1 MIVAILPFRSVADS
15 KRRMESALSEQ
26 ERMELSARLLVRT
39 LAALRNAHSI
49 GRTILV
55 SPDPLA
61 RELARAAGA
70 EAIDDRGVPL
80 NDAIQLGLQQANSS
94 GASTA
99 LVIPVDLA
107 HVSGGALDDLVSA
120 WRASGAASALL
131 PALDG
136 GTAALITPLP
146 TRMSLHYGDGSAALH
161 LRELSKSNASV
172 HQLHSPLAAD
182 LDTPDDLS
190 AVSAAATIQRAAAAI
205 SSDAGQHDG
214 LIALPIDGLGEI
226 TPNDN
231 LPELIAES
239 VQRFISERSLGPL
252 RADDVISVTQ
262 KIVSKAEGAIV
273 DLTHIT
279 PRPEAAAYAEKW
291 KRDPRQVE
299 VVLQEA
305 VRVVRM
311 DRGVIITETA
321 HGFVLANS
329 GVDASNVGPR
339 SGEIVTLLPRD
350 PDASASR
357 IRAAIAARC
366 GVAPG
371 VIITDSFGRPWRL
384 GITDVAIG
392 VAGIAALEDLRGQ
405 PDADGRVMAATVRAV
420 ADQIAAAAELALGKS
435 AKRPLA
441 FIRGAK
447 PAPTD
452 SGSVRES
459 LMPPDWDLFR

>member
-1 MIVAILPFRSVADS
+1 MITAVLPFRSIADS

-26 ERMELSARLLVRT
+26 ERVELSARLLVRT
-39 LAALRNAHSI
+39 LSALRGARSVE
-49 GRTILV
+49 RTILV

-61 RELARAAGA
+61 RELARAAN
-70 EAIDDRGVPL
+70 AIAVDDRGVPL
-80 NDAIQLGLQQANSS
+80 NEAILLGLQHALDV
-94 GASTA
+94 GATTA
-99 LVIPVDLA
+99 LIIPVDLA
-107 HVSGGALDDLVSA
+107 HVSGGALDELVRE
-120 WRASGAASALL
+120 WRTSGAASALL

-146 TRMSLHYGDGSAALH
+146 TRMSLHYGEGSAAQH
-161 LRELSKSNASV
+161 LRELTATTSSV
-172 HQLHSPLAAD
+172 HQLTSPLAAD
-182 LDTPDDLS
+182 LDTPEDL
-190 AVSAAATIQRAAAAI
+190 AVIT
-205 SSDAGQHDG
+205 SSEAGFALGDQHDG
-214 LIALPIDGLGEI
+214 LVALPIDGLGEI
-226 TPNDN
+226 QPNDN
-231 LPELIAES
+231 LPELIAEA
-239 VQRFISERSLGPL
+239 VHRFLDERAVGPL
-252 RADDVISVTQ
+252 RPDDVISVTQ

-273 DLTHIT
+273 DLTTIT
-279 PRPEAAAYAEKW
+279 PRQEALAYAERW
-291 KRDPRQVE
+291 KRDARQVE

-350 PDASASR
+350 PDASAAR
-357 IRAAIAARC
+357 IRTAIAART

-392 VAGIAALEDLRGQ
+392 LAGIAALEDLRGQ

-435 AKRPLA
+435 ARRPLA

-447 PAPTD
+447 PARTE

>member
-1 MIVAILPFRSVADS
+1 MITAVLPFRSVADS

-39 LAALRNAHSI
+39 LGALRSARSI

-61 RELARAAGA
+61 RELARASGA
-70 EAIDDRGVPL
+70 VAIDDRGVPL
-80 NDAIQLGLQQANSS
+80 NEAILLGIQHARSD
-94 GASTA
+94 GATTA
-99 LVIPVDLA
+99 LIIPVDLA
-107 HVSGGALDDLVSA
+107 HVSGGALDELVHA
-120 WRASGAASALL
+120 WRASRAASALL

-146 TRMSLHYGDGSAALH
+146 TSMSLHYGEGSAALH
-161 LRELSKSNASV
+161 LRELTATTSSV
-172 HQLHSPLAAD
+172 HQLTSPLAAD
-182 LDTPDDLS
+182 LDTPEDLA
-190 AVSAAATIQRAAAAI
+190 AVTAPRAGHAAY
-205 SSDAGQHDG
+205 DQHDG

-226 TPNDN
+226 QPNDN
-231 LPELIAES
+231 LPELIAEA
-239 VQRFISERSLGPL
+239 VRRFLDERAVGPL
-252 RADDVISVTQ
+252 RPDDVISVTQ

-273 DLTHIT
+273 DLTTIT
-279 PRPEAAAYAEKW
+279 PRPEAVAYAERW
-291 KRDPRQVE
+291 KRDARQVE

-350 PDASASR
+350 PDASAAQ
-357 IRAAIAARC
+357 IRAAIAART

-392 VAGIAALEDLRGQ
+392 LAGIAALEDLRGQ

-447 PAPTD
+447 PAPTE

>member
-1 MIVAILPFRSVADS
+1 MITAILPFRSVADS

-39 LAALRNAHSI
+39 LAALRNARSI

-70 EAIDDRGVPL
+70 EAIDDHGVPL
-80 NDAIQLGLQQANSS
+80 NEAIRLGLDRATTS
-94 GASTA
+94 GASAA
-99 LVIPVDLA
+99 LIVPVDLA
-107 HVSGGALDDLVSA
+107 HVSAIAIDELTEA
-120 WRASGAASALL
+120 WRASGAASGIL

-146 TRMSLHYGDGSAALH
+146 TSMTLHYGEGSAALH
-161 LRELSKSNASV
+161 LRELSAINSSV
-172 HQLHSPLAAD
+172 QQLNSLLAAD
-182 LDTPDDLS
+182 LDTPEDLN
-190 AVSAAATIQRAAAAI
+190 AVTAAQPGA
-205 SSDAGQHDG
+205 DHDG

-226 TPNDN
+226 QPNDN
-231 LPELIAES
+231 LPQLIAES
-239 VQRFISERSLGPL
+239 VQRFISKRSLGPL

-273 DLTHIT
+273 DLTSIT
-279 PRPEAAAYAEKW
+279 PRPEAVAYAERW
-291 KRDPRQVE
+291 KRDARQVE

-311 DRGVIITETA
+311 DRGVIITETS

-350 PDASASR
+350 PDASATK
-357 IRAAIAARC
+357 IRAAIAART

-392 VAGIAALEDLRGQ
+392 LAGIAALEDLRGQ

-435 AKRPLA
+435 ARRPLA

-447 PAPTD
+447 PAPTET
-452 SGSVRES
+452 GSVRES

>member
-1 MIVAILPFRSVADS
+1 MIAAILPFRSVASS
-15 KRRMESALSEQ
+15 KRRMERALSEQ

-39 LAALRNAHSI
+39 LAALRNARSI

-80 NDAIQLGLQQANSS
+80 NDAIRLGLQRASTS

-99 LVIPVDLA
+99 LIIPVDLA
-107 HVSGGALDDLVSA
+107 HISGGALDELVNA
-120 WRASGAASALL
+120 WVASGAASALL

-146 TRMSLHYGDGSAALH
+146 TSIRLHYGEGSAALH
-161 LRELSKSNASV
+161 LRELSTNYASV
-172 HQLHSPLAAD
+172 QQLNSPLAAD
-182 LDTPDDLS
+182 LDTPEDLS
-190 AVSAAATIQRAAAAI
+190 AVSAAGASQSAAA
-205 SSDAGQHDG
+205 QQDG

-226 TPNDN
+226 QPNDN

-239 VQRFISERSLGPL
+239 LQRFISERSLGPL

-273 DLTHIT
+273 DLTSIT
-279 PRPEAAAYAEKW
+279 PRPEAVAYAERW
-291 KRDPRQVE
+291 KRDARQVE

-350 PDASASR
+350 PDASATR
-357 IRAAIAARC
+357 IRAAIAART

-392 VAGIAALEDLRGQ
+392 LAGIAALDDLRGQ

-435 AKRPLA
+435 AGRPLA

-447 PAPTD
+447 PAPTET
-452 SGSVRES
+452 GSVRES

>member
-1 MIVAILPFRSVADS
+1 VITAILPFRSVADS

-39 LAALRNAHSI
+39 LAALRNARSI

-70 EAIDDRGVPL
+70 EAIDDHGVPL
-80 NDAIQLGLQQANSS
+80 NEAIRLGLDRATTS
-94 GASTA
+94 GASAA
-99 LVIPVDLA
+99 LIVPVDLA
-107 HVSGGALDDLVSA
+107 HVSAIAIDELTEA
-120 WRASGAASALL
+120 WRASGAASGIL

-146 TRMSLHYGDGSAALH
+146 TSMTLHYGEGSAALH
-161 LRELSKSNASV
+161 LRELSAINSSV
-172 HQLHSPLAAD
+172 QQLNSLLAAD
-182 LDTPDDLS
+182 LDTPEDLN
-190 AVSAAATIQRAAAAI
+190 AVTAAQPGA
-205 SSDAGQHDG
+205 DHDG

-226 TPNDN
+226 QPNDN
-231 LPELIAES
+231 LPQLIAES
-239 VQRFISERSLGPL
+239 VQRFISKRSLGPL

-273 DLTHIT
+273 DLTSIT
-279 PRPEAAAYAEKW
+279 PRPEAVAYAERW
-291 KRDPRQVE
+291 KRDARQVE

-350 PDASASR
+350 PDASATR
-357 IRAAIAARC
+357 IRAAIAART

-392 VAGIAALEDLRGQ
+392 LAGIAALDDLRGQ

-435 AKRPLA
+435 AGRPLA

-447 PAPTD
+447 PAPTET
-452 SGSVRES
+452 GSVRES

>member
-1 MIVAILPFRSVADS
+1 VITAILPFRSVADS

-26 ERMELSARLLVRT
+26 ERIELSARLLVRT
-39 LAALRNAHSI
+39 LAALRNARSI

-70 EAIDDRGVPL
+70 EAIDDHGVPL
-80 NDAIQLGLQQANSS
+80 NEAIQLGLQRASSS

-99 LVIPVDLA
+99 LIIPVDLA
-107 HVSGGALDDLVSA
+107 HVSGGALDELVSA
-120 WRASGAASALL
+120 WRTSGAASGIL

-146 TRMSLHYGDGSAALH
+146 TSISLHYGEGSAALH
-161 LRELSKSNASV
+161 LRELSLISSSV
-172 HQLHSPLAAD
+172 QQLNSLLAAD
-182 LDTPDDLS
+182 LDTPEDLNAVNS
-190 AVSAAATIQRAAAAI
+190 AGVNHGTAAHQ
-205 SSDAGQHDG
+205 DG

-226 TPNDN
+226 QPNDN
-231 LPELIAES
+231 LPQLIADS
-239 VQRFISERSLGPL
+239 VQRFVSERSLGPL
-252 RADDVISVTQ
+252 RANDVISVTQ

-273 DLTHIT
+273 DLTSIT
-279 PRPEAAAYAEKW
+279 PRPEAVAYAERW
-291 KRDPRQVE
+291 KRDARQVE

-339 SGEIVTLLPRD
+339 SGDIVTLLPRD
-350 PDASASR
+350 PDASATR
-357 IRAAIAARC
+357 IRAAIAART

-392 VAGIAALEDLRGQ
+392 LAGIAALDDLRGQ

-435 AKRPLA
+435 ARRPLA

-447 PAPTD
+447 PAPTET
-452 SGSVRES
+452 GSVRES

>member
-1 MIVAILPFRSVADS
+1 MITAILPFRSVADS

-39 LAALRNAHSI
+39 LAALRDARNI
-49 GRTILV
+49 ERTILV

-70 EAIDDRGVPL
+70 EAIDDHGVPL
-80 NDAIQLGLQQANSS
+80 NEAIRLGLDRATTS
-94 GASTA
+94 GASAA
-99 LVIPVDLA
+99 LIVPVDLA
-107 HVSGGALDDLVSA
+107 HVSGGALDELVHA
-120 WRASGAASALL
+120 WRASRAASALL

-146 TRMSLHYGDGSAALH
+146 TSMSLRYGEGSAALH
-161 LRELSKSNASV
+161 LRELTATTSSV
-172 HQLHSPLAAD
+172 HQLTSPLAAD
-182 LDTPDDLS
+182 LDTPEDLA
-190 AVSAAATIQRAAAAI
+190 AVTAPGGGHAAYDQ
-205 SSDAGQHDG
+205 QDG

-226 TPNDN
+226 QPNDN
-231 LPELIAES
+231 LPELIAEA
-239 VQRFISERSLGPL
+239 VRRFLDERAVGPL
-252 RADDVISVTQ
+252 RPDDVISVTQ

-273 DLTHIT
+273 DLTTIT
-279 PRPEAAAYAEKW
+279 PRPEAVAYAERW
-291 KRDPRQVE
+291 KRDARQVE

-350 PDASASR
+350 PDASAAR
-357 IRAAIAARC
+357 IRASIAARN

-392 VAGIAALEDLRGQ
+392 LAGIAALEDLRGQ

-447 PAPTD
+447 PAPTE

>member
-1 MIVAILPFRSVADS
+1 MITAILPFRSVADS
-15 KRRMESALSEQ
+15 KRRMESALGEQ

-39 LAALRNAHSI
+39 LAALRNARSVGH
-49 GRTILV
+49 TILV

-70 EAIDDRGVPL
+70 EAIDDHSVPL
-80 NDAIQLGLQQANSS
+80 NEAIRLGLDRATTS
-94 GASTA
+94 GASAA
-99 LVIPVDLA
+99 LIVPVDLA
-107 HVSGGALDDLVSA
+107 HVSAIAIDELTEA
-120 WRASGAASALL
+120 WRASGTASALL

-146 TRMSLHYGDGSAALH
+146 TSMSLHYGEGSAALH
-161 LRELSKSNASV
+161 LRELTATTSSV
-172 HQLHSPLAAD
+172 HQLASPLAAD
-182 LDTPDDLS
+182 LDTPEDLA
-190 AVSAAATIQRAAAAI
+190 AVTAPGGGHAAY
-205 SSDAGQHDG
+205 DQHDG

-226 TPNDN
+226 QLNDN
-231 LPELIAES
+231 LPELIAEA
-239 VQRFISERSLGPL
+239 VHRFMDERAVGPL
-252 RADDVISVTQ
+252 RPDDVISVTQ

-273 DLTHIT
+273 DLTTIT
-279 PRPEAAAYAEKW
+279 PRTEALAYAERW
-291 KRDPRQVE
+291 KRDARQVE

-350 PDASASR
+350 PDASAAR
-357 IRAAIAARC
+357 IRAAIAART

-392 VAGIAALEDLRGQ
+392 LAGIAALEDLRGQ

-447 PAPTD
+447 PAPTE

>member
-1 MIVAILPFRSVADS
+1 MIAAILPFRSVADS

-39 LAALRNAHSI
+39 LAALRNARNI

-80 NDAIQLGLQQANSS
+80 NDAIQLGLQRASSS

-99 LVIPVDLA
+99 LIIPVDLA
-107 HVSGGALDDLVSA
+107 HVSGGALDELVSA
-120 WRASGAASALL
+120 WRASGASSALL

-146 TRMSLHYGDGSAALH
+146 TSISLHYGEGSAALH
-161 LRELSKSNASV
+161 LRELSLATSSV
-172 HQLHSPLAAD
+172 QQLNSPLAAD
-182 LDTPDDLS
+182 LDTPEDLS
-190 AVSAAATIQRAAAAI
+190 AVSAAGANQSAAA
-205 SSDAGQHDG
+205 QQDG

-226 TPNDN
+226 QPNDN
-231 LPELIAES
+231 LPQLIADS

-273 DLTHIT
+273 DLTSIT
-279 PRPEAAAYAEKW
+279 PRPEAVAYAERW
-291 KRDPRQVE
+291 KRDARQVE

-350 PDASASR
+350 PDASATR
-357 IRAAIAARC
+357 IRAAIAART

-392 VAGIAALEDLRGQ
+392 LAGIAALDDLRGQ

-435 AKRPLA
+435 AGRPLA

-447 PAPTD
+447 PAPTE

>member
-1 MIVAILPFRSVADS
+1 MITAILPFRSVADS
-15 KRRMESALSEQ
+15 KRRMESSLSEQ
-26 ERMELSARLLVRT
+26 ERIELSARLLVRT
-39 LAALRNAHSI
+39 LAALRNARSV

-70 EAIDDRGVPL
+70 EAIDDHGVPL
-80 NDAIQLGLQQANSS
+80 NHAIQLGLQRASSS

-99 LVIPVDLA
+99 LIIPVDLA
-107 HVSGGALDDLVSA
+107 HVSGGALDELVSA
-120 WRASGAASALL
+120 WRASGAASGIL

-146 TRMSLHYGDGSAALH
+146 TSMTLHYGEGSAALH
-161 LRELSKSNASV
+161 LRELSLISSSV
-172 HQLHSPLAAD
+172 QQLSSPLAAD
-182 LDTPDDLS
+182 LDTPEDLN
-190 AVSAAATIQRAAAAI
+190 AVKAMKPNT
-205 SSDAGQHDG
+205 DHDG

-226 TPNDN
+226 QPSDN

-273 DLTHIT
+273 DLTSIT
-279 PRPEAAAYAEKW
+279 PRPEAVAYAERW
-291 KRDPRQVE
+291 KRDARQVE

-350 PDASASR
+350 PDASATR
-357 IRAAIAARC
+357 IRAAIAART

-392 VAGIAALEDLRGQ
+392 LAGIAALDDLRGQ

-435 AKRPLA
+435 AGRPLA

-447 PAPTD
+447 PAPTET
-452 SGSVRES
+452 GSVRES

>member
-1 MIVAILPFRSVADS
+1 MITAILPFRSVADS

-39 LAALRNAHSI
+39 LAALRDARNI
-49 GRTILV
+49 ERTILV

-70 EAIDDRGVPL
+70 EAIDDHGVPL
-80 NDAIQLGLQQANSS
+80 NEAIRLGLDRATTS
-94 GASTA
+94 GASAA
-99 LVIPVDLA
+99 LIVPVDLA
-107 HVSGGALDDLVSA
+107 HVSGGALDELVHA
-120 WRASGAASALL
+120 WRASRAASALL

-146 TRMSLHYGDGSAALH
+146 TSMSLRYGEGSAALH
-161 LRELSKSNASV
+161 LRELTATTSSV
-172 HQLHSPLAAD
+172 HQLTSPLAAD
-182 LDTPDDLS
+182 LDTPEDLA
-190 AVSAAATIQRAAAAI
+190 AVTAPGGGHAAYDQ
-205 SSDAGQHDG
+205 QDG

-226 TPNDN
+226 QPNDN
-231 LPELIAES
+231 LPELIAEA
-239 VQRFISERSLGPL
+239 VRRFLDERAVGPL
-252 RADDVISVTQ
+252 RPDDVISVTQ

-273 DLTHIT
+273 DLTTIT
-279 PRPEAAAYAEKW
+279 PRPEAVAYAERW
-291 KRDPRQVE
+291 KRDARQVE

-350 PDASASR
+350 PDASAAR
-357 IRAAIAARC
+357 IRAAIAART

-392 VAGIAALEDLRGQ
+392 LAGIAALEDLRGQ

-447 PAPTD
+447 PAPTE

>member
-1 MIVAILPFRSVADS
+1 MIAAILPFRSVADS
-15 KRRMESALSEQ
+15 KRRMEGSLSEQ

-39 LAALRNAHSI
+39 LGALRNARSI
-49 GRTILV
+49 ERTILV

-61 RELARAAGA
+61 RELARASGA
-70 EAIDDRGVPL
+70 VAIDDRGVPL
-80 NDAIQLGLQQANSS
+80 NEAILLGLQHARAD
-94 GASTA
+94 GATTA
-99 LVIPVDLA
+99 LIIPVDLA
-107 HVSGGALDDLVSA
+107 HVSGGALDELIRA
-120 WRASGAASALL
+120 WRVSGAASALL

-146 TRMSLHYGDGSAALH
+146 TSMNLRYGEGSAALH
-161 LRELSKSNASV
+161 LRELTATTSSV
-172 HQLHSPLAAD
+172 HQLTSPLAAD
-182 LDTPDDLS
+182 LDTPEDL
-190 AVSAAATIQRAAAAI
+190 ATLTASGGGRT
-205 SSDAGQHDG
+205 AGDRHGG

-226 TPNDN
+226 QPNDN
-231 LPELIAES
+231 LPELIAE
-239 VQRFISERSLGPL
+239 VVHRFLDERAVGPL
-252 RADDVISVTQ
+252 QPDDVISVTQ

-273 DLTHIT
+273 DLTTVT
-279 PRPEAAAYAEKW
+279 PRQEAVAYAERW
-291 KRDPRQVE
+291 KRDARQVE

-350 PDASASR
+350 PDASAAR
-357 IRAAIAARC
+357 IRAAIAART

-392 VAGIAALEDLRGQ
+392 LAGIAALDDLRGQ

-447 PAPTD
+447 PAPTE

>member
-1 MIVAILPFRSVADS
+1 MIAAILPFRSVADS

-39 LAALRNAHSI
+39 LGALRNSRSI
-49 GRTILV
+49 ERTVLV

-61 RELARAAGA
+61 RELARASGA
-70 EAIDDRGVPL
+70 VAIDDRGVPL
-80 NDAIQLGLQQANSS
+80 NEAILLGLQHARAD
-94 GASTA
+94 GATSA
-99 LVIPVDLA
+99 LIIPVDLA
-107 HVSGGALDDLVSA
+107 HVSGGALDELIRA
-120 WRASGAASALL
+120 WRVSGAASALL

-146 TRMSLHYGDGSAALH
+146 TGISLRYGEGSAALH
-161 LRELSKSNASV
+161 LRELTATTSSV
-172 HQLHSPLAAD
+172 HQLTSPLAAD
-182 LDTPDDLS
+182 LDTPEDL
-190 AVSAAATIQRAAAAI
+190 ATLTASGGGRT
-205 SSDAGQHDG
+205 SGDQHDG

-226 TPNDN
+226 QPNDN
-231 LPELIAES
+231 LPELIAE
-239 VQRFISERSLGPL
+239 VVHRFLDERAVGPL
-252 RADDVISVTQ
+252 QPDDVISVTQ

-273 DLTHIT
+273 DLTTVT
-279 PRPEAAAYAEKW
+279 PRPDAVAYAERW
-291 KRDPRQVE
+291 KRDARQVE

-350 PDASASR
+350 PDASAAR
-357 IRAAIAARC
+357 IRAAIAART

-392 VAGIAALEDLRGQ
+392 LAGIAALDDLRGQ

-447 PAPTD
+447 PAPTE

>member
-1 MIVAILPFRSVADS
+1 M
-15 KRRMESALSEQ
+15 KHALSEQ

-39 LAALRNAHSI
+39 LAALRDARNI
-49 GRTILV
+49 GRTIFV

-80 NDAIQLGLQQANSS
+80 NDAIRLGLQRAGSS

-99 LVIPVDLA
+99 LIIPVDLA
-107 HVSGGALDDLVSA
+107 HVSGSALDELVSA

-146 TRMSLHYGDGSAALH
+146 TDMSLHYGEGSAALH
-161 LRELSKSNASV
+161 LRELSANNASV
-172 HQLHSPLAAD
+172 HQLSSTLAAD
-182 LDTPDDLS
+182 LDTPADLS
-190 AVSAAATIQRAAAAI
+190 AVR
-205 SSDAGQHDG
+205 DAGDDGRAVAQQDG
-214 LIALPIDGLGEI
+214 LLALPIDGLGEI
-226 TPNDN
+226 EPNDN

-239 VQRFISERSLGPL
+239 LQRFMSERSLGPL
-252 RADDVISVTQ
+252 RSDDVISVTQ

-273 DLTHIT
+273 DLASIT
-279 PRPEAAAYAEKW
+279 PRPEAVSYAERW
-291 KRDPRQVE
+291 KRDARQVE
-299 VVLQEA
+299 VVLREA

-350 PDASASR
+350 PDASAAR
-357 IRAAIAARC
+357 IRAAIASRI

-392 VAGIAALEDLRGQ
+392 LAGIAALEDLRGQ

-441 FIRGAK
+441 FIRGAR
-447 PAPTD
+447 PAPTE
-452 SGSVRES
+452 SGSVRDS

>member
-1 MIVAILPFRSVADS
+1 MITAVLPFRSVADS

-39 LAALRNAHSI
+39 LGALRSARSI

-70 EAIDDRGVPL
+70 EAIDDHGVPL
-80 NDAIQLGLQQANSS
+80 NEAILLGLQHATAK
-94 GASTA
+94 GATTA
-99 LVIPVDLA
+99 LIIPVDLA
-107 HVSGGALDDLVSA
+107 HVSAIAIDELTEA
-120 WRASGAASALL
+120 WRASRAASALL

-146 TRMSLHYGDGSAALH
+146 TSMSLHYGEGSAALH
-161 LRELSKSNASV
+161 LRELTATTSSV
-172 HQLHSPLAAD
+172 HQLASPLAAD
-182 LDTPDDLS
+182 LDTPEDLA
-190 AVSAAATIQRAAAAI
+190 AVTAPGGGHAAYDQ
-205 SSDAGQHDG
+205 DDG

-226 TPNDN
+226 QPNDN
-231 LPELIAES
+231 LPELIAEA
-239 VQRFISERSLGPL
+239 VHRFLDERAVGPL
-252 RADDVISVTQ
+252 RPDDVISVTQ

-273 DLTHIT
+273 DLTAIT
-279 PRPEAAAYAEKW
+279 PRSEAVAYAERW
-291 KRDPRQVE
+291 KRDARQVE

-350 PDASASR
+350 PDASAAR
-357 IRAAIAARC
+357 IRAAIAART

-392 VAGIAALEDLRGQ
+392 LAGIAALEDLRGQ

-447 PAPTD
+447 PAPTE

>member
-1 MIVAILPFRSVADS
+1 MIAAILPFRSVADS
-15 KRRMESALSEQ
+15 KRRMNGALSEQ

-39 LAALRNAHSI
+39 LAALRNARSI

-61 RELARAAGA
+61 RELARSAGA
-70 EAIDDRGVPL
+70 EAIDDHGVPL
-80 NDAIQLGLQQANSS
+80 NEAIRLGLDHATAAR
-94 GASTA
+94 ASTA
-99 LVIPVDLA
+99 LIVPVDLA
-107 HVSGGALDDLVSA
+107 HVSARAIDELMHA
-120 WRASGAASALL
+120 WRASGSASGIL

-136 GTAALITPLP
+136 GTAAMILPLP
-146 TRMSLHYGDGSAALH
+146 TSVELHYGSESGAAHRRTL
-161 LRELSKSNASV
+161 AACTPSV
-172 HQLHSPLAAD
+172 QQLNSPLAAD
-182 LDTPDDLS
+182 LDTPDDLD
-190 AVSAAATIQRAAAAI
+190 AVSAAQANYGT
-205 SSDAGQHDG
+205 DG

-226 TPNDN
+226 LPNDN
-231 LPELIAES
+231 LSELIAEC
-239 VQRFISERSLGPL
+239 VHRFIGERSLGPL

-273 DLTHIT
+273 DLASIT
-279 PRPEAAAYAEKW
+279 PRPEAVEYAEKW
-291 KRDPRQVE
+291 KRDARQVE

-321 HGFVLANS
+321 HGFILANS

-350 PDASASR
+350 PDASATR
-357 IRAAIAARC
+357 IRAAIAART

-392 VAGIAALEDLRGQ
+392 LAGIAALEDLRGQ

-435 AKRPLA
+435 ARRPLA

-447 PAPTD
+447 PAPTET
-452 SGSVRES
+452 GSVRES

>member
-1 MIVAILPFRSVADS
+1 MITAILPFRSVADS

-39 LAALRNAHSI
+39 LAALRNARSI

-70 EAIDDRGVPL
+70 EAIDDHGVPL
-80 NDAIQLGLQQANSS
+80 NEAIRLGLDHATTS

-99 LVIPVDLA
+99 LIVPVDLA
-107 HVSGGALDDLVSA
+107 HVSASAIDELTQA
-120 WRASGAASALL
+120 WRTSGAASGIL

-146 TRMSLHYGDGSAALH
+146 TKMGLHYGEGSAALH
-161 LRELSKSNASV
+161 LRELSLISSSV
-172 HQLHSPLAAD
+172 QQLNSPLAAD
-182 LDTPDDLS
+182 LDTPEDLH
-190 AVSAAATIQRAAAAI
+190 AVSAAGVNHSTAAH
-205 SSDAGQHDG
+205 QDG

-226 TPNDN
+226 QPNDN

-273 DLTHIT
+273 DLTSIT
-279 PRPEAAAYAEKW
+279 PRAEAVEYAERW
-291 KRDPRQVE
+291 KRDARQVE

-311 DRGVIITETA
+311 DRGVIITETS

-350 PDASASR
+350 PDASATK
-357 IRAAIAARC
+357 IRAAIAART

-392 VAGIAALEDLRGQ
+392 LAGIAALEDLRGQ

-435 AKRPLA
+435 ARRPLA

-447 PAPTD
+447 PAPTET
-452 SGSVRES
+452 GSVRES

>member
-1 MIVAILPFRSVADS
+1 
-15 KRRMESALSEQ
+15 MESALSEQ

-39 LAALRNAHSI
+39 LAALRNARNI

-80 NDAIQLGLQQANSS
+80 NDAIQLGLQRASSS
-94 GASTA
+94 GASIA
-99 LVIPVDLA
+99 LIIPVDLA
-107 HVSGGALDDLVSA
+107 HVSGGALDELVSA
-120 WRASGAASALL
+120 WRASGASSALL

-146 TRMSLHYGDGSAALH
+146 TSISLHYGEGSAALH
-161 LRELSKSNASV
+161 LRELSLASSSV
-172 HQLHSPLAAD
+172 QQLNSPLAAD
-182 LDTPDDLS
+182 LDTPEDLS
-190 AVSAAATIQRAAAAI
+190 AVSAAGANQSAAA
-205 SSDAGQHDG
+205 QQDG

-226 TPNDN
+226 QPNDN
-231 LPELIAES
+231 LPQLIADS

-273 DLTHIT
+273 DLTSIT
-279 PRPEAAAYAEKW
+279 PRPEAVAYAERW
-291 KRDPRQVE
+291 KRDARQVE

-350 PDASASR
+350 PDASATR
-357 IRAAIAARC
+357 IRAAIATRT

-392 VAGIAALEDLRGQ
+392 LAGIAALDDLRGQ

-435 AKRPLA
+435 AGRPLA

-447 PAPTD
+447 PAPTET
-452 SGSVRES
+452 GSVRES

>member
-1 MIVAILPFRSVADS
+1 MITAILPFRSVADS

-39 LAALRNAHSI
+39 LAALRNARSI

-70 EAIDDRGVPL
+70 EAIDDHGVPL
-80 NDAIQLGLQQANSS
+80 NEAIRLGLDRATTS
-94 GASTA
+94 GASAA
-99 LVIPVDLA
+99 LIVPVDLA
-107 HVSGGALDDLVSA
+107 HVSAIAIDELTEA
-120 WRASGAASALL
+120 WRASGAASGIL

-146 TRMSLHYGDGSAALH
+146 TSMTLHYGEGSAALH
-161 LRELSKSNASV
+161 LRELSAINSSV
-172 HQLHSPLAAD
+172 QQLNSLLAAD
-182 LDTPDDLS
+182 LDTPEDLN
-190 AVSAAATIQRAAAAI
+190 AVTAAQPGA
-205 SSDAGQHDG
+205 DHDG

-226 TPNDN
+226 QPNDN
-231 LPELIAES
+231 LPQLIAES
-239 VQRFISERSLGPL
+239 VQRFISKRSLGPL

-273 DLTHIT
+273 DLASIT
-279 PRPEAAAYAEKW
+279 PRPEAVAYAERW
-291 KRDPRQVE
+291 KRDARQVE

-350 PDASASR
+350 PDASATR
-357 IRAAIAARC
+357 IRAAIAART

-392 VAGIAALEDLRGQ
+392 LAGIAALEDLRGQ

-435 AKRPLA
+435 ARRPLA

-447 PAPTD
+447 PAPTET
-452 SGSVRES
+452 GSVRES

>member
-1 MIVAILPFRSVADS
+1 MITAVLPFRSVADS

-39 LAALRNAHSI
+39 LAALRDARNI
-49 GRTILV
+49 ERTILV

-70 EAIDDRGVPL
+70 EAIDDHGVPL
-80 NDAIQLGLQQANSS
+80 NEAIRLGLDRATTS
-94 GASTA
+94 GASAA
-99 LVIPVDLA
+99 LIVPVDLA
-107 HVSGGALDDLVSA
+107 HVSGGALDELVHA
-120 WRASGAASALL
+120 WRASRAASALL

-146 TRMSLHYGDGSAALH
+146 TSMSLRYGEGSAALH
-161 LRELSKSNASV
+161 LRELTRTTSSV
-172 HQLHSPLAAD
+172 HQLTSPLAAD
-182 LDTPDDLS
+182 LDTPEDLA
-190 AVSAAATIQRAAAAI
+190 AVTAPGGGHAAYDQQDR
-205 SSDAGQHDG
+205 

-226 TPNDN
+226 QPNDN
-231 LPELIAES
+231 LPELIAEA
-239 VQRFISERSLGPL
+239 VRRFLDERAVGPL
-252 RADDVISVTQ
+252 RPDDVISVTQ

-273 DLTHIT
+273 DLTTIT
-279 PRPEAAAYAEKW
+279 PRPEAVAYAERW
-291 KRDPRQVE
+291 KRDARQVE

-350 PDASASR
+350 PDASAAR
-357 IRAAIAARC
+357 IRAAIAART

-392 VAGIAALEDLRGQ
+392 LAGIAALEDLRGQ

-447 PAPTD
+447 PAPTE

>member
-1 MIVAILPFRSVADS
+1 V
-15 KRRMESALSEQ
+15 
-26 ERMELSARLLVRT
+26 
-39 LAALRNAHSI
+39 
-49 GRTILV
+49 
-55 SPDPLA
+55 
-61 RELARAAGA
+61 
-70 EAIDDRGVPL
+70 IDDHGVPL
-80 NDAIQLGLQQANSS
+80 NEAIRLGIDHATAG
-94 GASTA
+94 GATTA
-99 LVIPVDLA
+99 LIIPIDLA
-107 HVSGGALDDLVSA
+107 HVSARAIDALMQA
-120 WRASGAASALL
+120 WRVSGAASGIL

-136 GTAALITPLP
+136 GTAAMILPLP
-146 TRMSLHYGDGSAALH
+146 TNVELHYGSESSAAH
-161 LRELSKSNASV
+161 LRTLAACTPSV
-172 HQLHSPLAAD
+172 QQLNSPLAAD
-182 LDTPDDLS
+182 LDTPEDLN
-190 AVSAAATIQRAAAAI
+190 AVSSAQANYGT
-205 SSDAGQHDG
+205 DG

-226 TPNDN
+226 LPSDN

-239 VQRFISERSLGPL
+239 VQRFIGERSLGPL

-273 DLTHIT
+273 DLSSIA
-279 PRPEAAAYAEKW
+279 PRPEAVAYAEKW
-291 KRDPRQVE
+291 TRDARQVE

-350 PDASASR
+350 PDASAIR
-357 IRAAIAARC
+357 IRAAIAART

-392 VAGIAALEDLRGQ
+392 LAGIAALEDLRGQ

-420 ADQIAAAAELALGKS
+420 ADQIAAAAELALGKR

-447 PAPTD
+447 PAPTE

>member
-1 MIVAILPFRSVADS
+1 MIAAILPFRSVADS

-39 LAALRNAHSI
+39 LAALRNARSI

-80 NDAIQLGLQQANSS
+80 NDAIQLGLQRASTS

-99 LVIPVDLA
+99 LIIPVDLA
-107 HVSGGALDDLVSA
+107 HVSGGALDELVSA
-120 WRASGAASALL
+120 WRTSGAASGIL

-146 TRMSLHYGDGSAALH
+146 TSISLHYGEGSAALH
-161 LRELSKSNASV
+161 LRELSLATSSV
-172 HQLHSPLAAD
+172 QQLNSPLAAD
-182 LDTPDDLS
+182 LDTPEDLS
-190 AVSAAATIQRAAAAI
+190 AVSAAGAKQSAAA
-205 SSDAGQHDG
+205 QQDG

-226 TPNDN
+226 QPNDN
-231 LPELIAES
+231 LPQLIADS

-273 DLTHIT
+273 DLTSIT
-279 PRPEAAAYAEKW
+279 PRPEAVAYAERW
-291 KRDPRQVE
+291 KRDARQVE

-350 PDASASR
+350 PDASATR
-357 IRAAIAARC
+357 IRAAIATRT

-392 VAGIAALEDLRGQ
+392 LAGIAALDDLRGQ

-435 AKRPLA
+435 AGRPLA

-447 PAPTD
+447 PAPTE

>member
-1 MIVAILPFRSVADS
+1 VITAILPFRSVADS

-26 ERMELSARLLVRT
+26 ERIELSARLLVRT
-39 LAALRNAHSI
+39 LAALRNARSI
-49 GRTILV
+49 ERTILV

-70 EAIDDRGVPL
+70 EAIDDHGVPL
-80 NDAIQLGLQQANSS
+80 NEAIRLGLDHATAG

-99 LVIPVDLA
+99 LIVPVDLA
-107 HVSGGALDDLVSA
+107 HVSASAIDELTEA
-120 WRASGAASALL
+120 WRTSGAASGIL

-146 TRMSLHYGDGSAALH
+146 TNMNPHYGEGSAALH
-161 LRELSKSNASV
+161 LRELSLISSSV
-172 HQLHSPLAAD
+172 QQLNSPLAAD
-182 LDTPDDLS
+182 LDTPEDLN
-190 AVSAAATIQRAAAAI
+190 AVKTAQP
-205 SSDAGQHDG
+205 SSDHDG

-226 TPNDN
+226 QPNDN
-231 LPELIAES
+231 LPQLIAES
-239 VQRFISERSLGPL
+239 VQHFISERSLGPL

-273 DLTHIT
+273 DLTSIT
-279 PRPEAAAYAEKW
+279 PRPEAVAYAEKW
-291 KRDPRQVE
+291 KRDARQVE

-311 DRGVIITETA
+311 DRGVIITETS

-350 PDASASR
+350 PDASATR
-357 IRAAIAARC
+357 IRAAIAART

-392 VAGIAALEDLRGQ
+392 LAGIAALDDLRGQ

-435 AKRPLA
+435 AGRPLA

-447 PAPTD
+447 PAPTET
-452 SGSVRES
+452 GSVRES

>member
-1 MIVAILPFRSVADS
+1 MITAVLPFRSVADS

-39 LAALRNAHSI
+39 LGALRSAHSI
-49 GRTILV
+49 ERTILV

-61 RELARAAGA
+61 RELARASGA
-70 EAIDDRGVPL
+70 VAIDDRGVPL
-80 NDAIQLGLQQANSS
+80 NEAILLGLQHARAD
-94 GASTA
+94 GATTA
-99 LVIPVDLA
+99 LIIPVDLA
-107 HVSGGALDDLVSA
+107 HVSGGALDELVRA

-146 TRMSLHYGDGSAALH
+146 TSMSLRYGEGSAALH
-161 LRELSKSNASV
+161 LRELTATTSSV
-172 HQLHSPLAAD
+172 HQLTSPLAAD
-182 LDTPDDLS
+182 LDTPEDL
-190 AVSAAATIQRAAAAI
+190 AALTTPE
-205 SSDAGQHDG
+205 AGHTAGDQHDG

-226 TPNDN
+226 QPNDN
-231 LPELIAES
+231 LPELIAEA
-239 VQRFISERSLGPL
+239 VRRFLDERAVGPL
-252 RADDVISVTQ
+252 RPDDVISVTQ

-273 DLTHIT
+273 DLTTIT
-279 PRPEAAAYAEKW
+279 PRPEAVAYAERW
-291 KRDPRQVE
+291 KRDARQVE

-350 PDASASR
+350 PDASAAQ
-357 IRAAIAARC
+357 IRAAIAART

-392 VAGIAALEDLRGQ
+392 LAGIAALEDLRGQ

-447 PAPTD
+447 PAPTE

>member
-1 MIVAILPFRSVADS
+1 MIAAILPFRSVADS
-15 KRRMESALSEQ
+15 KRRMEGALSEQ

-39 LAALRNAHSI
+39 LAALSNARSI

-61 RELARAAGA
+61 RELARAIGA
-70 EAIDDRGVPL
+70 DAIDDRGVPL
-80 NDAIQLGLQQANSS
+80 NDAIYLGLQRASTS

-99 LVIPVDLA
+99 LIIPVDLA
-107 HVSGGALDDLVSA
+107 RVSGGALDEMVSA
-120 WRASGAASALL
+120 WRASGASSALL

-146 TRMSLHYGDGSAALH
+146 TSIELHYGEGSAALH
-161 LRELSKSNASV
+161 LRELSLANSSV
-172 HQLHSPLAAD
+172 HQLTSSLAAD
-182 LDTPDDLS
+182 LDTPDDL
-190 AVSAAATIQRAAAAI
+190 AALNALE
-205 SSDAGQHDG
+205 AGHASGDQHDG
-214 LIALPIDGLGEI
+214 VIALPIDGLGEI
-226 TPNDN
+226 QPNDN

-239 VQRFISERSLGPL
+239 VRRFLGTRALGPL
-252 RADDVISVTQ
+252 RPDDVISVTQ

-273 DLTHIT
+273 DLTTVT
-279 PRPEAAAYAEKW
+279 PRREAVAYAKLW
-291 KRDPRQVE
+291 KRDARQVE

-311 DRGVIITETA
+311 DRGVIITETT

-350 PDASASR
+350 PDASAAR
-357 IRAAIAARC
+357 IRAAIAART

-392 VAGIAALEDLRGQ
+392 LAGIAALEDLRGQ

-447 PAPTD
+447 PAPTE

>member
-1 MIVAILPFRSVADS
+1 MITAVLPFRSVADS

-39 LAALRNAHSI
+39 LSALRSARSI
-49 GRTILV
+49 ERTILV

-61 RELARAAGA
+61 RELARASGA
-70 EAIDDRGVPL
+70 VAIDDRGVPL
-80 NDAIQLGLQQANSS
+80 NEAILLGLQHARAD
-94 GASTA
+94 GATTA
-99 LVIPVDLA
+99 LIIPVDLA
-107 HVSGGALDDLVSA
+107 HVSGGALDELVRA
-120 WRASGAASALL
+120 WRASRAASALL

-146 TRMSLHYGDGSAALH
+146 TSMGLHYGEGSAALH
-161 LRELSKSNASV
+161 LRELTATTSSV
-172 HQLHSPLAAD
+172 HQLASPLAAD
-182 LDTPDDLS
+182 LDTPEDLA
-190 AVSAAATIQRAAAAI
+190 AVTAPGGGHATY
-205 SSDAGQHDG
+205 GQHDG

-226 TPNDN
+226 QPNDN
-231 LPELIAES
+231 LPELIAEA
-239 VQRFISERSLGPL
+239 VHRFMDERAVGPL
-252 RADDVISVTQ
+252 RTDDVISVTQ

-273 DLTHIT
+273 DLTTIT
-279 PRPEAAAYAEKW
+279 PRPEAVAYAERW
-291 KRDPRQVE
+291 KRDARQVE

-350 PDASASR
+350 PDASAAR
-357 IRAAIAARC
+357 IRAAIAART

-392 VAGIAALEDLRGQ
+392 LAGIAALEDLRGQ

-447 PAPTD
+447 PAPTE

>member
-1 MIVAILPFRSVADS
+1 MITAILPFRSVADS

-26 ERMELSARLLVRT
+26 ERIELSARLLVRT
-39 LAALRNAHSI
+39 LAALRNARSI

-70 EAIDDRGVPL
+70 EAIDDHGVPL
-80 NDAIQLGLQQANSS
+80 NEAIQLGLQRASSS

-99 LVIPVDLA
+99 LIIPVDLA
-107 HVSGGALDDLVSA
+107 HVSGGALDELVSA
-120 WRASGAASALL
+120 WRASGAASGIL

-146 TRMSLHYGDGSAALH
+146 ASMNLHYGEGSAALH
-161 LRELSKSNASV
+161 LRELSLTSSSV
-172 HQLHSPLAAD
+172 QQLNSLLAAD
-182 LDTPDDLS
+182 LDTPEDLNALN
-190 AVSAAATIQRAAAAI
+190 AVGVNHGTAAHQ
-205 SSDAGQHDG
+205 DG

-226 TPNDN
+226 QPNDN
-231 LPELIAES
+231 LPQLIAES
-239 VQRFISERSLGPL
+239 VQHFISERSLGPL

-273 DLTHIT
+273 DLTSIT
-279 PRPEAAAYAEKW
+279 PRPEAVAYAERW
-291 KRDPRQVE
+291 KRDARQVE

-350 PDASASR
+350 PDASATR
-357 IRAAIAARC
+357 IRAAIAART

-392 VAGIAALEDLRGQ
+392 LAGIAALDDLRGQ

-435 AKRPLA
+435 AGRPLA

-447 PAPTD
+447 PAPTET
-452 SGSVRES
+452 GSVRES

>member
-1 MIVAILPFRSVADS
+1 MITAILPFRSVADS

-26 ERMELSARLLVRT
+26 ERIELSARLLVRT
-39 LAALRNAHSI
+39 LAALRNARSI

-70 EAIDDRGVPL
+70 EAIDDHGVPL
-80 NDAIQLGLQQANSS
+80 NEAIRLGLDRATTS
-94 GASTA
+94 GASAA
-99 LVIPVDLA
+99 LIVPVDLA
-107 HVSGGALDDLVSA
+107 HVSAIAIDELTEA
-120 WRASGAASALL
+120 WRASGAASGIL

-146 TRMSLHYGDGSAALH
+146 TSMTLHYGEGSAALH
-161 LRELSKSNASV
+161 LRELSAINSSV
-172 HQLHSPLAAD
+172 QQLNSLLAAD
-182 LDTPDDLS
+182 LDTPEDLN
-190 AVSAAATIQRAAAAI
+190 AVTAAQPGA
-205 SSDAGQHDG
+205 DHDG

-226 TPNDN
+226 QPNDN
-231 LPELIAES
+231 LPQLIAES
-239 VQRFISERSLGPL
+239 VQRFISKRSLGPL

-273 DLTHIT
+273 DLTSIT
-279 PRPEAAAYAEKW
+279 PRPEAVAYAERW
-291 KRDPRQVE
+291 KRDARQVE

-350 PDASASR
+350 PDASATR
-357 IRAAIAARC
+357 IRAAIAART

-392 VAGIAALEDLRGQ
+392 LAGIAALDDLRGQ

-435 AKRPLA
+435 ARRPLA

-447 PAPTD
+447 PAPTET
-452 SGSVRES
+452 GSVRES

>member
-1 MIVAILPFRSVADS
+1 MIAAILPFRSVADS

-39 LAALRNAHSI
+39 LAALRNARSI

-80 NDAIQLGLQQANSS
+80 NDAIQLGLQRASTS

-99 LVIPVDLA
+99 LIIPVDLA
-107 HVSGGALDDLVSA
+107 HVSGGALDELVSA
-120 WRASGAASALL
+120 WRTSGAASGIL

-146 TRMSLHYGDGSAALH
+146 TSISLHYGEGSAALH
-161 LRELSKSNASV
+161 LRELSLDTSSV
-172 HQLHSPLAAD
+172 QQLNSPLAAD
-182 LDTPDDLS
+182 LDTPEDLS
-190 AVSAAATIQRAAAAI
+190 AVSAAGAKQSAAA
-205 SSDAGQHDG
+205 QQDG

-226 TPNDN
+226 QPNDN
-231 LPELIAES
+231 LPQLIADS

-273 DLTHIT
+273 DLTSIT
-279 PRPEAAAYAEKW
+279 PRPEAVAYAERW
-291 KRDPRQVE
+291 KRDARQVE

-350 PDASASR
+350 PDASATR
-357 IRAAIAARC
+357 IRAAIAART

-392 VAGIAALEDLRGQ
+392 LAGIAALDDLRGQ

-435 AKRPLA
+435 ARRPLA

-447 PAPTD
+447 PAPTE